1 MVVANASSDS
11 SDDDVLRQSQNQ
23 APPKL
28 HKLATGLMA
37 WSLTVG
43 LWVGLEA
50 WQLWKSISAWEVGAP
65 PPEVTQQ
72 SGRCPCSCAQGSNDD
87 VHLRPEFEFCT
98 EGDACFFGKQW
109 CARSIPDFASSAH
122 TSQPVLG
129 QCRKDRCGGPRGVES
144 FNITCDRS
152 VDPPFHV
159 SWLVRNFPEKVRR
172 MLRFGAPGVNHHM
185 NSPGG
190 AMDRNGLHG
199 VTLTVSDDLIDT
211 LNARLSRLSVVW
223 HIGCWPPAR
232 YLVASGILTI
242 ESGWMRLAA
251 AGITLQVD
259 LAHVLVH
266 IRNMR
271 VEIACPEGIFTLDG
285 FGDGAQ
291 TSEPLTEASF
301 DVQQQTQVSGVRCR
315 GGWGVFCWMAHRF
328 AQAHVTWGYLPIVLV
343 YTFLSFSG
351 LPIVPGCDLSRN
363 SFVLLP
369 YEDKDCCEETYL
381 TDHSGCLI
389 GGQFNGRFVPGQ
401 TWAQDVRCKY
411 NEEIMAFQAN
421 CTSIPGSYTEKS
433 PGICTEA
440 GLPWRASRTPG
451 FDGERLRADISAAAQ
466 RLLLGELAIVTALL
480 APFLAAIAEL
490 VAATA
495 RQDPQRREWHRMS
508 TSRSMCLFP

>member
-1 MVVANASSDS
+1 M
-11 SDDDVLRQSQNQ
+11 Q
-23 APPKL
+23 
-28 HKLATGLMA
+28 
-37 WSLTVG
+37 
-43 LWVGLEA
+43 
-50 WQLWKSISAWEVGAP
+50 
-65 PPEVTQQ
+65 VTQQ

-98 EGDACFFGKQW
+98 EGDVCFFGKQW
-109 CARSIPDFASSAH
+109 CARSIPDFASTAH

-172 MLRFGAPGVNHHM
+172 MLSFGAPGVNHHM

-199 VTLTVSDDLIDT
+199 VTMTVSDDLIDS
-211 LNARLSRLSVVW
+211 LNARLGRLSVVW

-232 YLVASGILTI
+232 YLVASGMLTI
-242 ESGWMRLAA
+242 ESGWVRLAA

-291 TSEPLTEASF
+291 TSEPLTAASF
-301 DVQQQTQVSGVRCR
+301 DVQQQTQVSGIRCR
-315 GGWGVFCWMAHRF
+315 GGWGVFCWMVHRF
-328 AQAHVTWGYLPIVLV
+328 AQAHAMRDYLPVVLV

-389 GGQFNGRFVPGQ
+389 GGQFNGRPSHELSITTERVSCCVNDSCACELIPFRIGRHALSPPERRFVPGQ
-401 TWAQDVRCKY
+401 TWAQDVHCKY
-411 NEEIMAFQAN
+411 NKEIMAFQAN
-421 CTSIPGSYTEKS
+421 CTSIPGSYTETS

-440 GLPWRASRTPG
+440 GLPWRASKTPG
-451 FDGERLRADISAAAQ
+451 FDGERLRADISSAVQ

-480 APFLAAIAEL
+480 APFLAAIAVM

-495 RQDPQRREWHRMS
+495 RQDPQRREWLRMS
-508 TSRSMCLFP
+508 TSRSTC